1 MIQKHT
7 CLSLRLC
14 VYQIGDKPNAG
25 LDKLLPAFEN
35 ITYNGELAY
44 SLFLCLYNI
53 MLTLLAIRRT
63 SEIDVI
69 MFEVAILFTF
79 YSKLNYNYII
89 GFLHMRHVMCLPIMQ

>member
-14 VYQIGDKPNAG
+14 VLQIGDKPNAG

-35 ITYNGELAY
+35 ITYNGELA
-44 SLFLCLYNI
+44 CLYII

-69 MFEVAILFTF
+69 MFEVAIFVYVLFEA
-79 YSKLNYNYII
+79 
-89 GFLHMRHVMCLPIMQ
+89 